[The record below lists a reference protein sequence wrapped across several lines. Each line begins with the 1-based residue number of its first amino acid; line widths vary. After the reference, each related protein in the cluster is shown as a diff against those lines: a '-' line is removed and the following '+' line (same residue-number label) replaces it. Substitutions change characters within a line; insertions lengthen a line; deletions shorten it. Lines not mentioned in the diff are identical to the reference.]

1 MPMFVAIRNLPG
13 ITPDALA
20 GAGARVKT
28 CAAGM
33 QSEGTEVRWVRSFF
47 LPMSSQTHCYF
58 EGPDLTAITELNQRA
73 GLPFECIAEVAEMT
87 PASV

>member
-1 MPMFVAIRNLPG
+1 MPMFVAIRDLPG

-33 QSEGTEVRWVRSFF
+33 QSEGTQVRWLRSFF
-47 LPMSSQTHCYF
+47 LPASSQTHCYF
-58 EGPDLTAITELNQRA
+58 EGPDVDAVTELNRRA
-73 GLPFECIAEVAEMT
+73 GLPFERIVEVAEMT

>member
-1 MPMFVAIRNLPG
+1 MPLFVAIRSLPG
-13 ITPDALA
+13 ISPDALA

-33 QSEGTEVRWVRSFF
+33 QSEGTPVSWVRSFF
-47 LPMSSQTHCYF
+47 LPESSQTHCYF
-58 EGPDLTAITELNQRA
+58 EGPSLEAVVELNERA
-73 GLPFECIAEVAEMT
+73 GLPYERIAPVAEMT